1 MRLSSIDV
9 IRGFAILIMIFANA
23 YPYLYPFEYCPKLL
37 RLLFSSAAP
46 IFIFLSGVSLRLA
59 QENGK
64 EIKSLILRAFQI
76 LFFAIIID
84 MLIWSI
90 SPFITM
96 DVLYLIS
103 YSLLLTIFLI
113 NFSDKIKLIITI
125 VIVMFIAVTNNYY
138 NLELHEIELG
148 SFFSENSLF
157 MALHHLFID
166 GWFPIFPWT
175 GFTILGYLMYK
186 NRLTLSKY
194 SKYMLLSGI
203 TFILGFSLLYN
214 LELVNSNPIRDGY
227 TEIFYPVSIAFLFY
241 VFGLFS
247 VITFLF
253 NFNLKGFG
261 LIKLIG
267 KFSLPIYFIHIYLIK
282 FYIPF
287 FLQSADHFNKFIFFS
302 GVLTLY
308 LIIFIYVFFIKS
320 LATIIKNKKIRIA
333 AFLLGL

>member
-1 MRLSSIDV
+1 MRLTSIDI

-84 MLIWSI
+84 MLIWST

-113 NFSDKIKLIITI
+113 SFSDKIKLIIAI
-125 VIVMFIAVTNNYY
+125 VIVIFIIVTNNYY
-138 NLELHEIELG
+138 NFELNEMPLG
-148 SFFSENSLF
+148 RFFSENFLF
-157 MALHHLFID
+157 LTLHHVFID
-166 GWFPIFPWT
+166 GWFPVFPWT
-175 GFTILGYLMYK
+175 GFTILGYLICK
-186 NRLTLSKY
+186 NRLNLSRY

-203 TFILGFSLLYN
+203 TFIFGFSLLYHF
-214 LELVNSNPIRDGY
+214 ELVNSNPIRNGY
-227 TEIFYPVSIAFLFY
+227 TEIFYPVSLAFLFY
-241 VFGLFS
+241 VFGFFF
-247 VITFLF
+247 VITLLF
-253 NFNLKGFG
+253 NFNLMGFR
-261 LIKLIG
+261 LVSLLG
-267 KFSLPIYFIHIYLIK
+267 KFSLPIYFIHIFLIK

-287 FLQSADHFNKFIFFS
+287 FLQSADHFNKFIFIS
-302 GVLTLY
+302 GILSLY
-308 LIIFIYVFFIKS
+308 LLIFVWVFLIKS
-320 LATIIKNKKIRIA
+320 LETKVKKGRLA
-333 AFLLGL
+333 AFLLGV

>member
-1 MRLSSIDV
+1 MRLSSIDI

-113 NFSDKIKLIITI
+113 SFSDKIKLITAI
-125 VIVMFIAVTNNYY
+125 VIVIFLAVTNNYY
-138 NLELHEIELG
+138 NFELNEIPLG
-148 SFFSENSLF
+148 RFFSENSLF
-157 MALHHLFID
+157 LFLHHVFID
-166 GWFPIFPWT
+166 GWFPVFPWT
-175 GFTILGYLMYK
+175 GFTILGYLICK
-186 NRLTLSKY
+186 NRITLSKY
-194 SKYMLLSGI
+194 SNYMLLSGI
-203 TFILGFSLLYN
+203 TFIFGFSLLYN
-214 LELVNSNPIRDGY
+214 IELVNLNPIRDGY

-241 VFGLFS
+241 VFGLFF
-247 VITFLF
+247 VITLLF
-253 NFNLKGFG
+253 NFNLRGFR
-261 LIKLIG
+261 LVSLLG
-267 KFSLPIYFIHIYLIK
+267 KFSLPIYFIHIFLIK

-287 FLQSADHFNKFIFFS
+287 FLQSPDHFNKFIFLS
-302 GVLTLY
+302 GISTLY
-308 LIIFIYVFFIKS
+308 LIIFAFVFLIKS
-320 LATIIKNKKIRIA
+320 LETKIKKSRLA
-333 AFLLGL
+333 AFLLGV

>member
-1 MRLSSIDV
+1 MRLTSIDI

-23 YPYLYPFEYCPKLL
+23 YPYLYPVEYCPKLL

-103 YSLLLTIFLI
+103 YSLLLTILLI
-113 NFSDKIKLIITI
+113 SFSDKIKLITAI
-125 VIVMFIAVTNNYY
+125 VIVIFISVTNNYY
-138 NLELHEIELG
+138 NFELNEIPLG
-148 SFFSENSLF
+148 RFFSENSLF
-157 MALHHLFID
+157 LFLHHVFID
-166 GWFPIFPWT
+166 GWFPVFPWT
-175 GFTILGYLMYK
+175 GFTILGYLICK
-186 NRLTLSKY
+186 NRITLSKY
-194 SKYMLLSGI
+194 SNYMLLSGI
-203 TFILGFSLLYN
+203 TFIFGFSLLYN
-214 LELVNSNPIRDGY
+214 LELVNLNPIRDGY
-227 TEIFYPVSIAFLFY
+227 TEIFYPVSIPFLFY
-241 VFGLFS
+241 IFGLFLL
-247 VITFLF
+247 ITPLF
-253 NFNLKGFG
+253 NFNLWGFS
-261 LIKLIG
+261 LVSLFG
-267 KFSLPIYFIHIYLIK
+267 KFSLPIYFIHTFLIK

-287 FLQSADHFNKFIFFS
+287 FSQSADHFNKFIFLS

-308 LIIFIYVFFIKS
+308 LLIFVYVFLIKS
-320 LATIIKNKKIRIA
+320 LANKIKKNRLT
-333 AFLLGL
+333 AFLLGV